1 MGQLVNRDAFPYQID
16 KTIEKMVKSSY
27 IEYKSELNSLVKDA
41 DAPVKGKEF
50 TKAELSG
57 LTLMREVAEGAG
69 VEFDVPAEGN
79 KKSIYFK
86 QVGGGFVVTEIMLED
101 ELFGHMK
108 TMGQSLA
115 EAARYYEDLD
125 IARIFALGNT
135 SAVTAWDGQYLFD
148 TDHTNIKAGT
158 TSSNLGAVA
167 LSESA
172 LQAAY
177 EAYLN
182 MVSPEG
188 RPIQMEPDTLLVT
201 NKNWVLAKRLMT
213 QMFGISP
220 LGANSTTGNADVG
233 NSQLNMMKP
242 GAGVMS
248 YDVMKSAV
256 LSQLL
261 PSGTG
266 FWLLSKKDLDIRM
279 VYKRK
284 FKLQMAND
292 DRTGNRLYRGT
303 MRYALGAFNWR
314 GAYGSYA

>member
-1 MGQLVNRDAFPYQID
+1 MAIVNRDAFPYQID
-16 KTIEKMVKSSY
+16 KTIEKMVKGAY
-27 IEYKSELNSLVKDA
+27 IEYQSELDAFVKPA
-41 DAPVKGKEF
+41 DGVVKGKEF

-115 EAARYYEDLD
+115 QAARYYEDLD
-125 IARIFALGNT
+125 VAYQFAQGNT
-135 SAVTAWDGQYLFD
+135 TNVKSWDNVAWFKS
-148 TDHTNIKAGT
+148 DHSNIKAGT
-158 TSSNLGAVA
+158 TTSNVGSSA
-167 LSESA
+167 LSETN
-172 LQAAY
+172 LQTAY

-182 MVSPEG
+182 MVGPEG

-242 GAGVMS
+242 GQVMS
-248 YDVMKSAV
+248 YDVVKSAV

-266 FWLLSKKDLDIRM
+266 FWLLSKKDMDLRRI
-279 VYKRK
+279 YKRT

-292 DRTGNRLYRGT
+292 DRTGNKLYRGT
-303 MRYALGAFNWR
+303 MRYAIGVFDWR
-314 GAYGSYA
+314 GAYGSFA